1 MNVFTGF
8 RLALAAGVACA
19 ALVPVAGAQ
28 QAPSSGGL
36 EEIIV
41 VGQRQAYRGDVAL
54 KETPQAIQVLD
65 GELLQDLGVTK
76 LEGALELASGIAKQ
90 NNFGGL
96 WDSFAVRGFAGDENF
111 PSGFLVN
118 GFNGGR
124 GYGGPRDAS
133 NIDRIE
139 VLKGPNSALFGRG
152 EPGGTVNIIT
162 KKPKFKTEGS
172 IGISAGSYD
181 TYRVEGDITG
191 PITEKIAVR
200 LNGAYEDA
208 GSFRDTI
215 DSKKT
220 VASPSILALLTED
233 TSLSYEMEYVDAE
246 VPFDRGIV
254 AVNGN
259 LGAVDRSTFLGEPGD
274 GPISIEV
281 LGHQVQLQHD
291 FNDNWSLLVGGSYK
305 ETSFEGLS
313 TEAELAAGRQ
323 PFYTTG
329 TMLSRQRR
337 QRDYDTEHAVLRSE
351 LSGTF
356 TTGDLTHHLITG
368 ADWDKFTI
376 DTLQKRF
383 RPSAYSAAVGVT
395 ANHNAVNVFSPAYG
409 NRPTPTATLTNTHEV
424 QDAWG
429 IYLQDQIDLTENFK
443 IRFGGRY
450 DDFQRDLLDNA
461 AALSATNPKKRS
473 YTEFSPQGGI
483 VYNITDEVSFYASY
497 GKGFRPNSGSDAAGN
512 LFEPEKSKSYEV
524 GAKYESDDGNLNST
538 ISLYTMKKTNV
549 LTADPVNAGFSMAVG
564 SARSKGVEFDL
575 NAKLPY
581 DSRLFITYAYTDA
594 EVAEDFLD
602 PNFSQPIKE
611 GDPLINVPKNQANI
625 MLFKDFEVGQG
636 TASIGGGINYVSSRL
651 GETGVNFYLPSYTLV
666 KLTASYEPVEQVKLS
681 VDVNNLF
688 DKTYY
693 ASSYAR
699 LWVAPG
705 TPRTITGHLTYKF

>member
-1 MNVFTGF
+1 MYVTNRF
-8 RLALAAGVACA
+8 RLALAATAACVALA
-19 ALVPVAGAQ
+19 PVATAQPANGA
-28 QAPSSGGL
+28 L

-41 VGQRQAYRGDVAL
+41 VGQRQAYRGDVPL

-65 GELLQDLGVTK
+65 GALLQDLGITK

-133 NIDRIE
+133 NVERIE

-162 KKPKFKTEGS
+162 RKPEFKTKGS
-172 IGISAGSYD
+172 VAASAGSYD

-191 PITEKIAVR
+191 PVTQSIAIR
-200 LNGAYEDA
+200 LNAAYEDA
-208 GSFRDTI
+208 GSFRDTL
-215 DSKKT
+215 DSKKI
-220 VASPSILALLTED
+220 VASPSILAVLTEG
-233 TSLSYEMEYVDAE
+233 TTLSYEMEYVDQK

-254 AVNGN
+254 AVNGD
-259 LGAVDRSTFLGEPGD
+259 LGAIPRSRFLGEPGD
-274 GPISIEV
+274 GPIEIDV

-291 FNDNWSLLVGGSYK
+291 LNDDWALLLGGSYK
-305 ETSFEGLS
+305 ETSFEGFS
-313 TEAELAAGRQ
+313 TEAELAGGRQ
-323 PFYTTG
+323 TLNSTNQF
-329 TMLSRQRR
+329 LSRQRR
-337 QRDYDTEHAVLRSE
+337 QRDYDTEHGVVRGE
-351 LSGTF
+351 LSGSFATGAF
-356 TTGDLTHHLITG
+356 THNLIVG

-376 DTLQKRF
+376 DTLQRRY
-383 RPSAYSAAVGVT
+383 RPPAYTAGRPITT
-395 ANHNAVNVFSPAYG
+395 ANNAIDVFNPVYGNLATPNAV
-409 NRPTPTATLTNTHEV
+409 LTNTHEV

-429 IYLQDQIDLTENFK
+429 IYLQDQIDITENFK

-450 DDFQRDLLDNA
+450 DDFKRNLRDNA
-461 AALSATNPKKRS
+461 VALSATNPKVRS
-473 YTEFSPQGGI
+473 YTEFSPQGGV
-483 VYNITDEVSFYASY
+483 VYNATDEISLYASY
-497 GKGFRPNSGSDAAGN
+497 GKGFRPNSGSAANGT

-524 GAKYESDDGNLNST
+524 GAKYESEDGTLNST
-538 ISLYTMKKTNV
+538 VSLFTMKKTNV

-575 NAKLPY
+575 NAKLPA
-581 DSRLFITYAYTDA
+581 DTRLFVTYAYTDA

-602 PNFSQPIKE
+602 PNFSLPIRE
-611 GDPLINVPKNQANI
+611 GDPLINVPKHTANL
-625 MLFKDFEVGQG
+625 MLFKDFELGEG
-636 TASIGGGINYVSSRL
+636 TASLGGGINHVSKRL

-666 KLTASYEPVEQVKLS
+666 KLQASYEPTEQMKLS

-688 DKTYY
+688 DKRYY

-705 TPRTITGHLTYKF
+705 TPRTVTGRVSYNF

>member
-19 ALVPVAGAQ
+19 ALVPAVGAQ
-28 QAPSSGGL
+28 QAPSSGSSL

-172 IGISAGSYD
+172 VGISAGSYD

-220 VASPSILALLTED
+220 VASPSILAVLTED
-233 TSLSYEMEYVDAE
+233 TTLSYEMEYVNMK

-254 AVNGN
+254 AVNGK
-259 LGAVDRSTFLGEPGD
+259 LGAVDRTTFLGEPGD
-274 GPISIEV
+274 GPTEVEV
-281 LGHQVQLQHD
+281 LGHQVQFQHD
-291 FNDNWSLLVGGSYK
+291 FSDDWSLLLGGSYK
-305 ETSFEGLS
+305 DTSFEGYS
-313 TEAELAAGRQ
+313 SDAELASGRQ
-323 PFYTTG
+323 TLFTNGSY
-329 TMLSRQRR
+329 LSRQRR
-337 QRDYDTEHAVLRSE
+337 YRTYDTEHAVLRGE
-351 LSGTF
+351 VSGTF
-356 TTGDLTHHLITG
+356 DVAGLTNHLITG

-376 DTLQKRF
+376 DGVQKRF
-383 RPSAYSAAVGVT
+383 RPSAYTAGSPIT
-395 ANHNAVNVFSPAYG
+395 ANNNAVNIFNPVYG
-409 NRPTPTATLTNTHEV
+409 SVPTNLSAFTNTHEV

-429 IYLQDQIDLTENFK
+429 IYLQDQIDLTEKFK
-443 IRFGGRY
+443 IRFGGRF
-450 DDFQRDLLDNA
+450 DNFKRDYTNNLA
-461 AALSATNPKKRS
+461 AASATNPTKRS
-473 YTEFSPQGGI
+473 YEEFSPQAGL
-483 VYNITDEVSFYASY
+483 VYNVSDEISLYGGY
-497 GKGFRPNSGSDAAGN
+497 GKGFRPNSGAGFGN
-512 LFEPEKSKSYEV
+512 VLFEPEKSTSYEV
-524 GAKYESDDGNLNST
+524 GAKYDDGTINST

-549 LTADPVNAGFSMAVG
+549 LTSDPVNAGYSIAVG
-564 SARSKGVEFDL
+564 KARSKGVEFDL

-594 EVAEDFLD
+594 EVASDFLD
-602 PNFSQPIKE
+602 PNFSLPIKE
-611 GDPLINVPKNQANI
+611 GDPLINVPKNQANV

-636 TASIGGGINYVSSRL
+636 TASVGGGINYVSSRL
-651 GETGVNFYLPSYTLV
+651 GETGVAFYLPSYTLV

-705 TPRTITGHLTYKF
+705 TPRTITGHVTYKF